1 MKKIWINGSFDI
13 LHIGHIRLINFAK
26 TFGIVRVG
34 LDSDERIRER
44 KGVSR
49 PFNPLYDRMEF
60 ISSIS
65 GVDAVVHFNN
75 DSELVDRIKE
85 WNPDIMVIG
94 SDYEG
99 KKIIGA
105 EHIKEIIFF
114 PRTSSSTTGLVDK
127 IITEHEKNTSS
138 RRIWY

>member
-13 LHIGHIRLINFAK
+13 LHIGHVRLINFAK

-34 LDSDERIRER
+34 LDSDERIREK
-44 KGVSR
+44 KGLSR
-49 PFNPLYDRMEF
+49 PFNSLYDRMEF
-60 ISSIS
+60 MSSIS

-75 DSELVDRIKE
+75 DTELVDRIRE

-99 KKIIGA
+99 KEIIGS
-105 EHIKEIIFF
+105 EHIKEIIYY
-114 PRTSSSTTGLVDK
+114 PRSSDSTTGLVNK
-127 IITEHEKNTSS
+127 IIAEHEKNTSS